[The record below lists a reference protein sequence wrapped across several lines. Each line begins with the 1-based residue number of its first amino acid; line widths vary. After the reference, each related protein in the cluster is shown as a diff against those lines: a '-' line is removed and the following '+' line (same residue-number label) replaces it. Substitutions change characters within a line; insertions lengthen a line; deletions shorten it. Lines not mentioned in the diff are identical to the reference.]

1 MAEADRKM
9 LEECL
14 VSIGVNHGVGSL
26 LMHTLEPFFCN
37 AESGIFPLAQCGEVS
52 GPETARMISAA
63 IGKPVVDVE
72 FVSRT
77 GLIRREDCHGMM
89 SAVLTK
95 APNQLTGEEKY
106 HNLLWTELETLLQN
120 GKNGLWKDLSGMY
133 HNHISRRFHER
144 FWSSLGSA
152 LLRSLRIPLE
162 ACLGRHVGIGLGAS
176 ILVFLILGS
185 AIDEEL
191 YPPLADLI
199 ELQYKTLPL
208 GFSVKDPLGTYVV
221 LID

>member
-14 VSIGVNHGVGSL
+14 VSIGVNYGAASL
-26 LMHTLEPFFCN
+26 LMRMLEPFFRN
-37 AESGIFPLAQCGEVS
+37 AESGIFPLARCGEVS
-52 GPETARMISAA
+52 GPETARVISAA
-63 IGKPVVDVE
+63 IGKPVADVK

-77 GLIRREDCHGMM
+77 GLIRREYRHGMM

-95 APNQLTGEEKY
+95 APSQLTGEEEY
-106 HNLLWTELETLLQN
+106 HNLLWTKLETLLQD
-120 GKNGLWKDLSGMY
+120 GENGLWKDISGMY
-133 HNHISRRFHER
+133 RDHISRRFHER

-176 ILVFLILGS
+176 ILVFLLFGS
-185 AIDEEL
+185 AIDEKL

-199 ELQYKTLPL
+199 ELQCKVLPL
-208 GFSVKDPLGTYVV
+208 GFSVKDPFGTYVV

>member
-14 VSIGVNHGVGSL
+14 VSIGVNYGAASL
-26 LMHTLEPFFCN
+26 LMRTLEPFFRN
-37 AESGIFPLAQCGEVS
+37 AESGIFPLARCGEVS
-52 GPETARMISAA
+52 GPETARVISAA
-63 IGKPVVDVE
+63 IGKPVAGVR

-77 GLIRREDCHGMM
+77 GLIRREYCHGMM
-89 SAVLTK
+89 SALLQKT
-95 APNQLTGEEKY
+95 PSQLTGEKER
-106 HNLLWTELETLLQN
+106 HDLLWTELEVLLQN
-120 GKNGLWKDLSGMY
+120 GENALWKDISNMY
-133 HNHISRRFHER
+133 HGRISGRFHER

-162 ACLGRHVGIGLGAS
+162 ACLGRHIGIGLGAS
-176 ILVFLILGS
+176 ILVFLIFGS
-185 AIDEEL
+185 VIDEKL

-199 ELQYKTLPL
+199 ELQHNVLPL
-208 GFSVKDPLGTYVV
+208 GFSAKDPLGTYVV